1 MSVAGDGSPAARSSS
16 GDRWRFAALLACLAL
31 SLALYL
37 GLAVILGSVP
47 SGWNSRLG
55 FSLASAEPF
64 RAFTRLPALTLT
76 APGFERAT
84 IAILA
89 LLWGCWGASVLAF
102 RGLAITELRRRAAL
116 TVVIGGAAMLLLVV
130 VCAPPTL
137 SADLFR
143 QAAYGRMVAHHGLN
157 PYATPVNAIP
167 HDPVF
172 ALADHP
178 HLTTHY
184 GPAYTLLSALA
195 AAVAP
200 STALGAALA
209 WKAMSAGAAL
219 GCALLAARVARALG
233 GTNEEAEEA
242 QLWLAWNPLLILE
255 SADAGHIEPIMIFAA
270 LAGILVWQ
278 RGRQLRGVI
287 VLVVSTL
294 TKWVSGLVLLFAI
307 ARETHH
313 AAPKGKL
320 RTTLRLT
327 ATAGL
332 ATALLYLPFAGGLTK
347 RGGISDLA
355 LRGSATVGAGAQTA
369 VPQWALLAGF
379 AILVLGTVRY
389 VARGDW
395 QRLIATTAALTLVF
409 VTFVNPWPF
418 PWYFV
423 TPLVLAATLPRGR
436 AGFVLRGLTAGIGAV
451 TLFMY
456 AKLTP
461 WP

>member
-1 MSVAGDGSPAARSSS
+1 MSGAGARSVS
-16 GDRWRFAALLACLAL
+16 GDRWRFAVLLACLL
-31 SLALYL
+31 FSLALYA
-37 GLAVILGSVP
+37 GLAAVLGSVP
-47 SGWNSRLG
+47 PGWNGRLG

-64 RAFTRLPALTLT
+64 RAFTGLPAVTLT
-76 APGFERAT
+76 VPGFERAM
-84 IAILA
+84 IVLLA
-89 LLWGCWGASVLAF
+89 LLWGCWGAAVLAY
-102 RGLAITELRRRAAL
+102 RGLANAELRRRAAL
-116 TVVIGGAAMLLLVV
+116 TVVIGAAAMLLLVV
-130 VCAPPTL
+130 VCAPPML

-195 AAVAP
+195 AALAP
-200 STALGAALA
+200 STVLGVALA
-209 WKAMSAGAAL
+209 WKVMSAGAAL
-219 GCALLAARVARALG
+219 GCALLAARVLRRLG
-233 GTNEEAEEA
+233 GTPQEAEEA

-255 SADAGHIEPIMIFAA
+255 SADSGHIEPIMMVAA
-270 LAGILVWQ
+270 LAGILLWQ
-278 RGRQLRGVI
+278 RERQARGVI

-294 TKWVSGLVLLFAI
+294 TKWFSGLVLFFAI
-307 ARETHH
+307 VREAHH
-313 AAPKGKL
+313 AVWGRKL
-320 RTTLRLT
+320 PTILRLT
-327 ATAGL
+327 AIAGL
-332 ATALLYLPFAGGLTK
+332 ATAVLYLPFAGGLTK

-355 LRGSATVGAGAQTA
+355 LRGSATVGAGAQTG
-369 VPQWALLAGF
+369 VPQWALVAGF
-379 AILVLGTVRY
+379 AVLVLGTVRY

-395 QRLIATTAALTLVF
+395 QRLIATTAALMLVF
-409 VTFVNPWPF
+409 LTIVNPWPF

-451 TLFMY
+451 MLFMY
-456 AKLTP
+456 ANLTL

>member
-1 MSVAGDGSPAARSSS
+1 MSVAGARSVS
-16 GDRWRFAALLACLAL
+16 GDRWRFAALLACLL
-31 SLALYL
+31 SSLALYV

-47 SGWNSRLG
+47 PGWNSRLG

-64 RAFTRLPALTLT
+64 RAFTGLPAVTLT
-76 APGFERAT
+76 VPGFERAM
-84 IAILA
+84 IVLLA
-89 LLWGCWGASVLAF
+89 LLWGCWGAAVLAF
-102 RGLAITELRRRAAL
+102 RGLANSELRRRAIL
-116 TVVIGGAAMLLLVV
+116 TVVIGGAAMLLLVA
-130 VCAPPTL
+130 VCAPPML

-157 PYATPVNAIP
+157 PYATAVNAIP

-195 AAVAP
+195 AAIAP
-200 STALGAALA
+200 STVLGVALA
-209 WKAMSAGAAL
+209 WKVMSAGAAL
-219 GCALLAARVARALG
+219 GCALLAARVVRGLG
-233 GTNEEAEEA
+233 GTQQEAEEA

-255 SADAGHIEPIMIFAA
+255 SADSGHIEPIMMVAA
-270 LAGILVWQ
+270 LAGILLWQ
-278 RGRQLRGVI
+278 RGRHSRGVI

-294 TKWVSGLVLLFAI
+294 TKWVSGLVLVFAI
-307 ARETHH
+307 VREAHH
-313 AAPKGKL
+313 AAPGRKL
-320 RTTLRLT
+320 PTILRLT
-327 ATAGL
+327 AIAGL
-332 ATALLYLPFAGGLTK
+332 ATALLYLPFASGLTK

-355 LRGSATVGAGAQTA
+355 LRGSATVGAGAQTG
-369 VPQWALLAGF
+369 VPQWALVAGF

-395 QRLIATTAALTLVF
+395 QRLIATTTALTLVF
-409 VTFVNPWPF
+409 LTFVNPWPF

-436 AGFVLRGLTAGIGAV
+436 AGFVLRGLAAGIGAV
-451 TLFMY
+451 MLFTY
-456 AKLTP
+456 ANLTP